1 MNLVNLIF
9 KQIKKNSKT
18 FIIVNFIFFIFL
30 FYIFNHNHNQNKKL
44 NKNNYR
50 IILKYDKNIYLDRF
64 DITSF
69 AQKPLYQ
76 IINKNTIYLEQKKNL
91 QDRDLYYLYIIND
104 NSSNSDKL
112 FKNYFLQFKESYLN
126 LINSLIADLKLS
138 INNNQDTLNNIF
150 FLDIADEITINE
162 YNLYKNQLKKDL
174 DKLKKLEMESFEYEV
189 LDSISYDKFIS
200 INHDKLSFIIFFF
213 LTVNFLV
220 IFNRK

>member
-30 FYIFNHNHNQNKKL
+30 FYIFNHNQNKKL

-126 LINSLIADLKLS
+126 LVNNEIAVLKSS
-138 INNNQDTLNNIF
+138 INYNQNALNSIF
-150 FLDIADEITINE
+150 FSDIVDEISNDE
-162 YNLYKNQLKKDL
+162 YNLYKNQLNENL

-189 LDSISYDKFIS
+189 LDNIRYDKFIS

>member
-30 FYIFNHNHNQNKKL
+30 FYIFNHNQNKKL

-150 FLDIADEITINE
+150 FLDIADEISNDE
-162 YNLYKNQLKKDL
+162 YNLYKNQLNKDL

>member
-1 MNLVNLIF
+1 MNLANLIF
-9 KQIKKNSKT
+9 KQIKKNSKI
-18 FIIVNFIFFIFL
+18 FVIVNFIFFIFL
-30 FYIFNHNHNQNKKL
+30 FNIFSHNQNKGL

-50 IILKYDKNIYLDRF
+50 IILKYDKNINLDRF

-91 QDRDLYYLYIIND
+91 KDRDLYYLYIIND

-112 FKNYFLQFKESYLN
+112 FKDYFLQFKESYLN
-126 LINSLIADLKLS
+126 LVNNEITFLKSS
-138 INNNQDTLNNIF
+138 INDNQNALNSIF
-150 FLDIADEITINE
+150 FSDIVDEISNDE
-162 YNLYKNQLKKDL
+162 YNLYKNQLNENL

-189 LDSISYDKFIS
+189 LDNIRYDKFIS